1 MKNISQIH
9 TVGIDLAKNVIQI
22 FAADREG
29 QRVMN
34 RRFSRNKAMK
44 FFESLPPC
52 MIGMEAC
59 SSSHHWAR
67 SLIRMGH
74 QVRMMPAQY
83 VKPFVKTQK
92 NDFVDAEAIV
102 EAMLRPN
109 MRFVE
114 VKSEEQQS
122 VLLAHRLREQLIK
135 QRTQTI
141 NAIRGHCAEFGLVCP
156 KGAWKVVELE
166 EIIEDEEDARLSKP
180 ARELLLV
187 MVEHLRMIRREMKQ
201 IEDKIKVFL
210 DENEAC
216 QRLAEIPGIGI
227 MTATALVATVGDARQ
242 FRSGRHLAAFLG
254 LVPRQHSTGGK
265 TKLLGISKRGDSYL
279 RKLLIHGAR
288 SLCSARVL
296 ESDKCPV
303 KLKRLVVEKHKPIN
317 VAAVAMANRNVRIAW
332 ALMFYQDAYDKN
344 YVPLRKTAL
353 T

>member
-67 SLIRMGH
+67 SLIRMDH

-187 MVEHLRMIRREMKQ
+187 MVENTC
-201 IEDKIKVFL
+201 V
-210 DENEAC
+210 
-216 QRLAEIPGIGI
+216 
-227 MTATALVATVGDARQ
+227 
-242 FRSGRHLAAFLG
+242 
-254 LVPRQHSTGGK
+254 
-265 TKLLGISKRGDSYL
+265 
-279 RKLLIHGAR
+279 
-288 SLCSARVL
+288 
-296 ESDKCPV
+296 
-303 KLKRLVVEKHKPIN
+303 
-317 VAAVAMANRNVRIAW
+317 
-332 ALMFYQDAYDKN
+332 
-344 YVPLRKTAL
+344 
-353 T
+353 

>member
-1 MKNISQIH
+1 M
-9 TVGIDLAKNVIQI
+9 
-22 FAADREG
+22 R
-29 QRVMN
+29 N
-34 RRFSRNKAMK
+34 RHGGLLEFP
-44 FFESLPPC
+44 SL
-52 MIGMEAC
+52 G
-59 SSSHHWAR
+59 AR

-83 VKPFVKTQK
+83 VKPFVETQK
-92 NDFVDAEAIV
+92 IDFVDAEAIV
-102 EAMLRPN
+102 EAILRPN
-109 MRFVE
+109 IRFVE
-114 VKSEEQQS
+114 IKSEEQQS
-122 VLLAHRLREQLIK
+122 VLLAHRLRERLIK

-141 NAIRGHCAEFGLVCP
+141 HAIRGHYAEFGLVCP
-156 KGAWKVVELE
+156 NGAWKVVELE
-166 EIIEDEEDARLSKP
+166 EIIEDEEDARLSKL
-180 ARELLLV
+180 ARELLL
-187 MVEHLRMIRREMKQ
+187 VEHLRMIRREMKQ

-265 TKLLGISKRGDSYL
+265 TKLLGISKYGDSYL

-288 SLCSARVL
+288 SLCSSRVL
-296 ESDKCPV
+296 EFGKCPV
-303 KLKRLVVEKHKPIN
+303 KLKRLVVERHKPIN

>member
-1 MKNISQIH
+1 M
-9 TVGIDLAKNVIQI
+9 L
-22 FAADREG
+22 
-29 QRVMN
+29 
-34 RRFSRNKAMK
+34 
-44 FFESLPPC
+44 
-52 MIGMEAC
+52 
-59 SSSHHWAR
+59 
-67 SLIRMGH
+67 
-74 QVRMMPAQY
+74 Y
-83 VKPFVKTQK
+83 K
-92 NDFVDAEAIV
+92 NDFVDAEAII

-265 TKLLGISKRGDSYL
+265 TKLLGISKRGDYYL

-288 SLCSARVL
+288 LLCSVRVL

-332 ALMFYQDAYDKN
+332 ALTFYQDAYDKN